1 MQLLNSHPG
10 SEHEPG
16 DGQTVHTAQDGVQ
29 VPLIGGLVVH
39 DVDLQGVGRA
49 IIRMLG
55 PLGVIIIII
64 VIIIL
69 SSPPPPRLPAPEALP
84 LSATLLPLSLNLTV
98 QHFSVLGNIL

>member
-64 VIIIL
+64 VIIIIKIIIIIITL
-69 SSPPPPRLPAPEALP
+69 VSSEPQWKW
-84 LSATLLPLSLNLTV
+84 SWSTL
-98 QHFSVLGNIL
+98 